1 MRRSVSWLEKKV
13 GGAGYRGS
21 MFRTKSI
28 ALALA
33 VLVLVGLIP
42 GNAAAQEASSSRS
55 APLKPLIM
63 SAACPTCI
71 WGPLAE
77 FTREA
82 ARPFGYDIQ
91 ICYNCNRTL
100 SVPVVAFR
108 LETPPLNEWDRIL
121 GDPEPP
127 RGRVDFGVTNSHSL
141 WYAYNGVE
149 SFAQQ
154 GPQRHLRAIAYI
166 EDPHP
171 IQLAVKA
178 DSGITD
184 LRQIAA
190 NRMKVIVLADA
201 TTLVPPILAFYGLT
215 RDQLASWGGILKEGF
230 YEEGAENRDSFDVI
244 ITAHGGLANNV
255 ENDLLYEM
263 SQKYDLRFLDL
274 DPGLMATMAE
284 RYQLETAT
292 LPVQLIRGMDRQTT
306 TIVRNG
312 QTIFSRDDLP
322 EEIAYALAKAIDEN
336 QDRLKYLNRP
346 YFYNVRTV
354 AKGIGNVPL
363 HRGAERYYRE
373 VGYIR

>member
-1 MRRSVSWLEKKV
+1 MS
-13 GGAGYRGS
+13 GHFMIG
-21 MFRTKSI
+21 TKATAAAI
-28 ALALA
+28 ASLAFL
-33 VLVLVGLIP
+33 GLIAGP
-42 GNAAAQEASSSRS
+42 APAQEAPASQG
-55 APLKPLIM
+55 PELKPLIM

-77 FTREA
+77 FTRDA

-108 LETPPLNEWDRIL
+108 RETPPLNEWDRIL

-127 RGRVDFGVTNSHSL
+127 RGQVDFGVTNSHGL

-149 SFAQQ
+149 GFAQQ
-154 GPQRHLRAIAYI
+154 GPQRHLRMIAYI

-171 IQLAVKA
+171 IQVAVKA

-190 NRMKVIVLADA
+190 NRMRVTVLADA

-215 RDQLASWGGILKEGF
+215 REELASWGGTLKEGF
-230 YEEGAENRDSFDVI
+230 YEEGAQNRDSFDVI
-244 ITAHGGLANNV
+244 ITAHGGLANNI

-263 SQKYDLRFLDL
+263 SQKHELRFLDL
-274 DPGLMATMAE
+274 DPALMAAMAE

-292 LPVQLIRGMDRQTT
+292 LPVQLIRGMNRKMT

-312 QTIFSRDDLP
+312 QSIFSRDDLP
-322 EEIAYALAKAIDEN
+322 EEIAYTLAKALDQN
-336 QDRLKYLNRP
+336 QGNLKYLNRP

-354 AKGIGNVPL
+354 ARGIGNVPL
-363 HRGAERYYRE
+363 HPGAERYYRE